1 MSAVDI
7 KDIWGYANNI
17 IRTSRQMVNEGLHS
31 LDLSSSEGNIL
42 QHLFTKEHE
51 VRQEDIVEELDIS
64 KPAVSR
70 AIKSLER
77 KGYIT
82 RNKDTDDRRASRVML
97 ADKAKEIRPEV
108 ESIYSEVYSIAARG
122 VSEEETV
129 FFVDLFARVSDNF
142 SRTRREMKTAGGPYC
157 DK

>member
-1 MSAVDI
+1 MSDIDI

-17 IRTSRQMVNEGLHS
+17 IRTSRQMVNKGLHS

-70 AIKSLER
+70 AVKSLEH
-77 KGYIT
+77 KGYII
-82 RNKDTDDRRASRVML
+82 RNKDVDDRRASRVML

-108 ESIYSEVYSIAARG
+108 ESVYNEVYALATRG
-122 VSEEETV
+122 VSEKEID
-129 FFVDLFARVSDNF
+129 FFIDLFARVSNNF
-142 SRTRREMKTAGGPYC
+142 SQARREMKNSRRTVL
-157 DK
+157 

>member
-1 MSAVDI
+1 MSDIDI

-70 AIKSLER
+70 AVKSLER
-77 KGYIT
+77 KGYVT
-82 RNKDTDDRRASRVML
+82 RIKDVDDRRASRVLL

-108 ESIYSEVYSIAARG
+108 ESVYNEVYTIASRG
-122 VSEEETV
+122 VSEKEID
-129 FFVDLFARVSDNF
+129 FFIDLFAKVSGNF
-142 SRTRREMKTAGGPYC
+142 SQARREIKNSRRIML
-157 DK
+157 